1 MPETVGP
8 MAGSSGPPSTGQR
21 SRMCPD
27 RTRSALKAVTE
38 FAEAIDQTSRR
49 MKDVLL
55 AATDSLQAEL
65 VASTT

>member
-1 MPETVGP
+1 
-8 MAGSSGPPSTGQR
+8 
-21 SRMCPD
+21 MCPD